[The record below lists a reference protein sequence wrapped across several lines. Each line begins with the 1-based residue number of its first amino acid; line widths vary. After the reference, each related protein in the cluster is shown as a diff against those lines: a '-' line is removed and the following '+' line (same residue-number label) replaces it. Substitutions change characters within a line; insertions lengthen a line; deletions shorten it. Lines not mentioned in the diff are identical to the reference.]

1 MELSVIIVN
10 YNVRFFLEQC
20 LHSVEKAID
29 GINAEVFVV
38 DNQSVDGSCAMV
50 HESFPWVK
58 LIENHENVGFSKANN
73 QAIRQAA
80 GKYILLLNP
89 DTVVEEDCFSK
100 VISFADAHPKAGG
113 IGVKMIDGKGRFLP
127 ESKRAFPT
135 PAVSFFKIFGLSAL
149 FPHSRTFARYHL
161 GHLDKDKNHEVEI
174 LAGAFMFLRKSVLDE
189 IGLLDEQFFMY
200 GEDIDLSYRILQAG
214 YSNHYLA
221 DTTIIH
227 YKGESTKKGSVNY
240 VRIFYQAMVIF
251 AKKHFS
257 AKNAGIYI
265 ALINVAIY
273 FRAFLAV
280 MSRFLK
286 QILPPIIDFLLI
298 YTGFLLGLPYWE
310 AFKFGNS
317 AYPDVLRDFVVPVY
331 SLIWIFSLIAL
342 QAYRRP
348 YSLGKLFKGL
358 STGTVVILLIYSLL
372 PEDFRFSRALILLGF
387 AWGLVST
394 GIFRMLASAM
404 HFPGFEINSSSI
416 KRIVIVAYPEE
427 AGRIQALIN
436 QTNLK
441 MEIIG
446 LVSPKDE
453 GVSDSYL
460 GSMHQLHPIVE
471 INEINEIIFS
481 GKDIDS
487 RDIIEQMHQLSDLQV
502 DFKIAPPGSISVIG
516 SNSIDTAGELYLIS
530 NNSIAKPDNLHK
542 KRLFDLL
549 SSVGIMLFFPLLRLV
564 YPRSASI
571 LSNAGSV
578 FTGKFTWVGYYES
591 NQVSINHLPGIKTG
605 IVNPITP
612 LSVKPLQT
620 DVIEKSNLMYS
631 KEYSMRNDWR
641 ILLSSIT
648 K

>member
-20 LHSVEKAID
+20 LHSVEKAIQNL
-29 GINAEVFVV
+29 NAEVFVV

-58 LIENHENVGFSKANN
+58 LIENQENVGFSKANN
-73 QAIRQAA
+73 QAIRLAS

-89 DTVVEEDCFSK
+89 DTVVEEDCFTK
-100 VISFADAHPKAGG
+100 VIAFADAHPKTGG

-149 FPHSRTFARYHL
+149 FPHSKTFARYHL

-227 YKGESTKKGSVNY
+227 YKGESTKKGSINY
-240 VRIFYQAMVIF
+240 VKVFYQAMIIF

-265 ALINVAIY
+265 SLINFAIY
-273 FRAFLAV
+273 FRASLAL
-280 MSRFLK
+280 MSRFLRR
-286 QILPPIIDFLLI
+286 IIPPALDFLLI
-298 YTGFLLGLPYWE
+298 YAGFILGLPYWE
-310 AFKFGNS
+310 EFKFGNS
-317 AYPDVLRDFVVPVY
+317 SYPDVLREIVVPAYVFV
-331 SLIWIFSLIAL
+331 WIITLVML

-348 YSLGKLFKGL
+348 YSLLKLAKGL
-358 STGTVVILLIYSLL
+358 SIGTVVILLIYSLL
-372 PEDFRFSRALILLGF
+372 SEDLRFSRALILLGYGWAMF
-387 AWGLVST
+387 ST
-394 GIFRMLASAM
+394 GIFRLLAAAL
-404 HFPGFEINSSSI
+404 HLPGYQISSSTT
-416 KRIVIVAYPEE
+416 KRIVIVALPEE
-427 AGRIQALIN
+427 AGRIQSLIN

-441 MEIIG
+441 MEIMG
-446 LVSPKDE
+446 LVSPGKDFI
-453 GVSDSYL
+453 SDQYL
-460 GSMHQLHPIVE
+460 GSMQQLHPIVE
-471 INEINEIIFS
+471 INEISEIIFS
-481 GKDIDS
+481 GKDVDS
-487 RDIIEQMHQLSDLQV
+487 KDIIQQMHSLSDIQV

-530 NNSIAKPDNLHK
+530 NNSIAKPDNLRK
-542 KRLFDLL
+542 KRIFDVLAAC
-549 SSVGIMLFFPLLRLV
+549 GIMLFFPILRILYPSSAAILLK
-564 YPRSASI
+564 
-571 LSNAGSV
+571 AGMV
-578 FTGKFTWVGYYES
+578 LRGKLTWIGYFES
-591 NQVSINHLPGIKTG
+591 GQVSVDRLPAIRKGV
-605 IVNPITP
+605 VNPVTP
-612 LSVKPLQT
+612 LKMKPVQT
-620 DVIEKSNLMYS
+620 EVIEKSNLMYS
-631 KEYSMRNDWR
+631 KDYSIRNDLR
-641 ILLSSIT
+641 ILLSSIV